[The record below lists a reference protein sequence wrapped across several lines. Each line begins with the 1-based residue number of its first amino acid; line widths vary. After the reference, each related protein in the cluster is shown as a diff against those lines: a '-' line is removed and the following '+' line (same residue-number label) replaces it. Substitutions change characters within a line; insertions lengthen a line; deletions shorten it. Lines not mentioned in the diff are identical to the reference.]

1 MSGVRELKL
10 GTSSLRP
17 LVPTASYMPS
27 IVLLGVGGVGKSA
40 FTARFVQGVFVEK
53 YDPTIEDSYR
63 TSPPTLLVRVRF
75 FVDMSAGK
83 TFDCDGE
90 NYILEILD
98 TAGTEQ
104 FSSMRDLYMKD
115 GQVRFR
121 LVLVDNTLT
130 RAQGFILI
138 YSITASS
145 TLVALD
151 EFYKQILKVKDLS
164 EGSSV
169 AMVIV
174 GNKADLESD
183 REVKRADA
191 EAKAKVPNT
200 AWY

>member
-17 LVPTASYMPS
+17 LVPTASYMTS

>member
-1 MSGVRELKL
+1 MSGGELK
-10 GTSSLRP
+10 
-17 LVPTASYMPS
+17 

-63 TSPPTLLVRVRF
+63 
-75 FVDMSAGK
+75 K

-115 GQVRFR
+115 GQ
-121 LVLVDNTLT
+121 
-130 RAQGFILI
+130 GFILI

-145 TLVALD
+145 TLVQLE
-151 EFYKQILKVKDLS
+151 EFYKQILKVKDLQ

-169 AMVIV
+169 AMVVV

-183 REVKRADA
+183 REVKVDEA
-191 EAKAKVPNT
+191 ERMAKSFGGAVHMLTSAKTGQNIEEVMQTLVRRIAKNSRPKKKSKCT
-200 AWY
+200 LF

>member
-10 GTSSLRP
+10 
-17 LVPTASYMPS
+17 
-27 IVLLGVGGVGKSA
+27 VLLGVGGVGKSA

-63 TSPPTLLVRVRF
+63 
-75 FVDMSAGK
+75 K

-115 GQVRFR
+115 GQ
-121 LVLVDNTLT
+121 
-130 RAQGFILI
+130 GFILI
-138 YSITASS
+138 YSIIASS

-151 EFYKQILKVKDLS
+151 DFYKQILKVKDLQ

-183 REVKRADA
+183 REVKRAEA
-191 EAKAKVPNT
+191 EAKAKTFGAVHMETSAKTGQNIEEVMQTLVRKICSVSKPKKKGGKCSLI
-200 AWY
+200 